1 MELSSQ
7 RAGGARLQ
15 VFSLWWSSKA
25 ETRLPLQLMQLPE
38 ARAGEASLRAAR
50 LLVCGRSAKGL
61 SLVGLRH
68 NLPLQQVSRSQG
80 PRSWIGKQTSKQT
93 SVCECTCM
101 CAHKHTCASMYVYTN
116 ACVHVCVH
124 AHSVIRSLWEDC
136 W

>member
-1 MELSSQ
+1 M
-7 RAGGARLQ
+7 Q

-68 NLPLQQVSRSQG
+68 NPPLQQVSRSQG
-80 PRSWIGKQTSKQT
+80 PRSWTGKQTSKPV
-93 SVCECTCM
+93 SV
-101 CAHKHTCASMYVYTN
+101 S
-116 ACVHVCVH
+116 VHVCVH
-124 AHSVIRSLWEDC
+124 TSTRVHPCMCMRMHVYMYVCTCTLCYKKPVGRLLVGCRGCVYLNMW
-136 W
+136 